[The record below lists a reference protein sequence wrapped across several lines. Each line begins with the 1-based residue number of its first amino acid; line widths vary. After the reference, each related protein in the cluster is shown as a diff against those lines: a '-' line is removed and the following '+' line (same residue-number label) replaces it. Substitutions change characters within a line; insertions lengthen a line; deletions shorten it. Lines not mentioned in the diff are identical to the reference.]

1 MKDPRKTLAA
11 LAACLLLATTLIAHS
26 DDDDTQVNANSNP
39 QSMTPALT
47 AEQQHAVGIVVAH
60 PMPAKVPA
68 RERAIGRVL
77 DSSRLL
83 ADSGELQA
91 SRAAEL
97 AASAEL
103 SRTSK
108 LYRNQANASLKML
121 ETARVN
127 AARARSDVRT
137 ESAQFRL
144 RWGPIAAMKP
154 DARKRLIDACSRGD
168 AVLLRADLPGRNSI
182 GKLPTGAIVEVDGI
196 EVPGS
201 VLGVVRQASGVQ
213 SVGMLIELR
222 HAPDGL
228 APGARLPVFLLQAE
242 HSGLLV
248 PRDAMIYDE
257 TGTYVYT
264 QLARTAGSTKTE
276 YAPVKV
282 TLLRRYGDGWLVKG
296 LHKDDKV
303 VVHGAG
309 VLWSLQAIGSQ
320 TEEDED

>member
-1 MKDPRKTLAA
+1 
-11 LAACLLLATTLIAHS
+11 
-26 DDDDTQVNANSNP
+26 
-39 QSMTPALT
+39 
-47 AEQQHAVGIVVAH
+47 
-60 PMPAKVPA
+60 
-68 RERAIGRVL
+68 
-77 DSSRLL
+77 
-83 ADSGELQA
+83 
-91 SRAAEL
+91 
-97 AASAEL
+97 
-103 SRTSK
+103 
-108 LYRNQANASLKML
+108 ML
-121 ETARVN
+121 ESARVN
-127 AARARSDVRT
+127 ATRAQTRVRSET
-137 ESAQFRL
+137 AQFRL
-144 RWGPIAAMKP
+144 RWGPVS
-154 DARKRLIDACSRGD
+154 RLKSGRRERLMDACSRGD

-242 HSGLLV
+242 HTGLLV
-248 PRDAMIYDE
+248 PRDAMIYDQ

-264 QLARTAGSTKTE
+264 QLARKAGSTKTE

-296 LHKDDKV
+296 LHKDDNV

-320 TEEDED
+320 TEDDND